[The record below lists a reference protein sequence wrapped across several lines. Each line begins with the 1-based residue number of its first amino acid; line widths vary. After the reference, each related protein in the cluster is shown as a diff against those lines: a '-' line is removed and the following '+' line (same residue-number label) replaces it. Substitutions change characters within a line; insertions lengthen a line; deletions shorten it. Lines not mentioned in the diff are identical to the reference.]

1 MVCNRQRIPRVLRHF
16 RIKRTNLTGNNSS
29 LLELAARRQSEK
41 ERGRNEPHLF
51 FVLIYTHRIFEFNLF
66 KKGFCHIM
74 FFARRFTTNFAPM
87 VAPARALATS
97 VQVADRM
104 KIPVAPGPWGDM
116 AKVRFIDFI
125 KEDLLY
131 IYIRCWLARLKATAK

>member
-1 MVCNRQRIPRVLRHF
+1 
-16 RIKRTNLTGNNSS
+16 
-29 LLELAARRQSEK
+29 
-41 ERGRNEPHLF
+41 
-51 FVLIYTHRIFEFNLF
+51 
-66 KKGFCHIM
+66 M

-97 VQVADRM
+97 VQVADRI

-125 KEDLLY
+125 K
-131 IYIRCWLARLKATAK
+131 